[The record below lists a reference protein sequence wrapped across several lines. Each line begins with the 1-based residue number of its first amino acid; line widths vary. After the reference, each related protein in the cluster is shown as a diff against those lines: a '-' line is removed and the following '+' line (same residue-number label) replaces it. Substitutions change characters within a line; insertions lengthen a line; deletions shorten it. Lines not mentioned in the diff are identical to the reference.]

1 MRRNSA
7 ALCAFEEANNTSM
20 SIPAIQHES
29 ETGPDDQ
36 PGIGLYVH
44 IPFCQYKCTFCDFA
58 TFAGKDDQMDGYV
71 EALLREIALR
81 TPSGPARRASTV
93 FFGGGTPSLLPAAQI
108 GRILDALRST
118 FALDA
123 DAEVTLEAN
132 PGNLNLAA
140 MCALRAAGVT
150 RLSVGV
156 QSLSDRVLA
165 GVNRLHSGGEAIRTL
180 ETARQAGLES
190 VSADLMFG
198 LPGQERADWE
208 ATLRGLVAVAPD
220 HLSVYGLILEPG
232 TMLRRQVERGTRSL
246 PPDDDAADMYEAAQ
260 GVLSANGYV
269 QYEVSNWARHGHRC
283 RHNLTYWLHRPY
295 LGFGLSAHSY
305 FAGARFANLRGLQSY
320 RVRLAAGKLPTASS
334 ERIDASRARADAA
347 MLGLRLVEGIHAPSF
362 DARFGGSLL
371 GDHRE
376 TIDRL
381 AGHGLVE
388 VADDH
393 LRLTPRGYLLANQVW
408 MEFV

>member
-1 MRRNSA
+1 
-7 ALCAFEEANNTSM
+7 M
-20 SIPAIQHES
+20 SLPAIRHEP
-29 ETGPDDQ
+29 ETGPEDQ

-81 TPSGPARRASTV
+81 TPDGPARRASTV
-93 FFGGGTPSLLPAAQI
+93 FFGGCTPSLLPAVQI
-108 GRILDALRST
+108 GRILDALRSA
-118 FALDA
+118 FALDTG
-123 DAEVTLEAN
+123 AEMTLEAN
-132 PGNLNLAA
+132 PGNLDLAA
-140 MCALRAAGVT
+140 MRALRAAGVT

-156 QSLSDRVLA
+156 QSLSDSVLA

-180 ETARQAGLES
+180 ETARRAGFES

-232 TMLRRQVERGTRSL
+232 TMLRRQVERGTHRL
-246 PPDDDAADMYEAAQ
+246 PPDDDAADMYEFAQ
-260 GVLSANGYV
+260 GALSGSGYV
-269 QYEVSNWARHGHRC
+269 QYEVSNWARPGHRC

-295 LGFGLSAHSY
+295 IGFGLSAHSY
-305 FAGARFANLRGLQSY
+305 FDGTRFANLRGLQSY
-320 RVRLAAGKLPTASS
+320 RARLAAGKLPTASS

-347 MLGLRLVEGIHAPSF
+347 MLGLRLVEGIHAPTF
-362 DARFGGSLL
+362 DTRFGGSLL

-376 TIDRL
+376 TIERL

-393 LRLTPRGYLLANQVW
+393 LRLTRRGYLLANQVW